1 MLKYIL
7 KVQECDATIAETCT
21 AAGYTKNLSSLFFVY
36 KKQSLLR
43 QIVFFNLSKLWFY
56 PE

>member
-21 AAGYTKNLSSLFFVY
+21 AAGYTKIFLHCFLFIKKTIVAKANRFFQSVKIMVLS
-36 KKQSLLR
+36 
-43 QIVFFNLSKLWFY
+43 
-56 PE
+56 